1 MTDTSPRNSIL
12 PLTGLRVLD
21 FAQVYAG
28 PTATRLLSDLGA
40 DVIKVEGLRRM
51 DITRNFIMP
60 ENTAAEDY
68 WNTAA
73 YFLFR
78 NGGKRSLT
86 LDFSEESG
94 GDGLDIVKK
103 LIPHCDVV
111 AESFTPRVMAKF
123 GLDYRSL
130 TAIRPDI
137 IMISM
142 SGYGQD
148 GPWRDFSAYGMG
160 LEPASGIS
168 SITGYESGDPLRTGI
183 SFTDPYSGIVGA
195 GAVLSALVY
204 RRQSGKGQYIDLSE
218 QEAAIPVVGHAL
230 MDYAMNGRAPKRI
243 GNRSHWFAPQGC
255 YRCSGQDD
263 WLVITVRDDAE
274 FAALAQAMG
283 HPEWAAD
290 PRFADNALRM
300 ANHDA
305 LDVLIGAWTS
315 GRGHL
320 EVMRTLQAAGVL
332 AAAVLNP
339 KEVLLDE
346 HLRERGFFDRVDTGN
361 HGVRPAPHQL
371 GAKFSAFEMDSAR
384 RAPGL
389 GEHNH
394 EVLSGLL
401 VMSDDEIS
409 GLKEKGVIGDVP
421 VSAVPLPVMRMF
433 VQFPLTSYQN
443 MGALGPIEKDYRE
456 QLGLPV
462 QEAKKAGE

>member
-1 MTDTSPRNSIL
+1 MTDKL
-12 PLTGLRVLD
+12 PLSGLRVLD

-28 PTATRLLSDLGA
+28 PTAARLLSDLGA
-40 DVIKVEGLRRM
+40 DVIKIEGVKRM

-68 WNTAA
+68 WNTAG
-73 YFLFR
+73 YFLLR

-94 GDGLDIVKK
+94 GAGVDIVKK

-111 AESFTPRVMAKF
+111 VESFTPHVMAKF
-123 GLDYRSL
+123 GLDYQSL

-142 SGYGQD
+142 SGYGQN

-168 SITGYESGDPLRTGI
+168 SITGYEGGDPLRTGI

-195 GAVLSALVY
+195 GAVLAALVY
-204 RRQSGKGQYIDLSE
+204 RRRTGKGQYIDLSE
-218 QEAAIPVVGHAL
+218 QEAAIPVVGYAL
-230 MDYAMNGRAPKRI
+230 MDYAMNGRAPRRI
-243 GNRSHWFAPQGC
+243 GNRSYWFAPQGC
-255 YRCSGQDD
+255 YPCSGEDN
-263 WLVITVRDDAE
+263 WLVITVRDDTE
-274 FAALAQAMG
+274 FAAMARAMG

-290 PRFADNALRM
+290 KRFAGNAARM

-305 LDVLIGAWTS
+305 LDALIQAWTS
-315 GRGHL
+315 ERGHI
-320 EVMRTLQAAGVL
+320 EAMQTLQAAGVL

-346 HLRERGFFDRVDTGN
+346 HLRQRGFFDRVDTGN
-361 HGVRPAPHQL
+361 VGVRPVPHQL
-371 GAKFSAFEMDSAR
+371 GAKFSAFEMNSAR
-384 RAPGL
+384 KAPKL

-394 EVLSGLL
+394 EVLSSLLGL
-401 VMSDDEIS
+401 SDAEIA
-409 GLKEKGVIGDVP
+409 GLQEKGVIGDVP
-421 VSAVPLPVMRMF
+421 ISAVPLPVMRMF

-443 MGALGPIEKDYRE
+443 MGALGAIEKDYRE

-462 QEAKKAGE
+462 VEPPSQ